1 MVSHSREERKKY
13 YCKLATH
20 IVLLIKSAEN
30 YSLIS
35 VLNSSYSKT
44 RSREKVC
51 KFLFHCSAYAYV
63 ASLSMIAGLR
73 CAAGV
78 QWRFPYDDDH
88 EITLKMALLFVLY
101 SFISS
106 NYLPHPHSQKLEYK
120 IYMKAAVTF
129 EQLTC
134 IYFTFATCG
143 ALRYANND
151 RHKRCLI
158 VSKGALVR
166 LTYVESGGVLQM
178 FSS

>member
-78 QWRFPYDDDH
+78 KWHFPYDDDH

-120 IYMKAAVTF
+120 IYMKAA
-129 EQLTC
+129 
-134 IYFTFATCG
+134 ACG

-166 LTYVESGGVLQM
+166 LTYVASGSVVKRSLS
-178 FSS
+178 F